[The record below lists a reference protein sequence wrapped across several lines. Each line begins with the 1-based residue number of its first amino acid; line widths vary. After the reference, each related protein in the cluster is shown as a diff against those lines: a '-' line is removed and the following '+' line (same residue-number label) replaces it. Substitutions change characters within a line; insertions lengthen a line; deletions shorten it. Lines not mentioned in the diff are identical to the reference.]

1 MSDEAKNRVQRNKRL
16 IFDAEAYV
24 QFNTAQIQAT
34 RSRVEENIT
43 DAMQAYTIAAS
54 GNRELIMRSAEDVY
68 RNRVFMLET
77 LQPTSEAEEVFQ
89 RSMINRTRIEM
100 LDNRSKMNREMLK
113 ASEDLLEAI
122 KALKQVGKSFLDICE
137 KMTEHVDEVADDNAK
152 LFDGELVAKMHEAS
166 AVSNESRVLENYDMV
181 NLIRDNAVG
190 NRKTITALAD
200 ASSEFSDAL
209 GELQEEAN
217 NQRDTMISLREK
229 IDANQRRVADE
240 LFKL

>member
-1 MSDEAKNRVQRNKRL
+1 MSDEVKNRVQRNKRL

-34 RSRVEENIT
+34 RSRVEET
-43 DAMQAYTIAAS
+43 VTEVMKAYTITAN

-77 LQPTSEAEEVFQ
+77 LKPTSEAEEVFQ

-122 KALKQVGKSFLDICE
+122 KALKQVGKTFLDICE
-137 KMTEHVDEVADDNAK
+137 KMTDHVDDVADDNAK
-152 LFDGELVAKMHEAS
+152 LFDGELLAKMQAANS
-166 AVSNESRVLENYDMV
+166 TSNDSRVLENYNMV
-181 NLIRDNAVG
+181 TMIRENAVG
-190 NRKTITALAD
+190 NRKTIAALND
-200 ASSEFSDAL
+200 ASTELSDAL
-209 GELQEEAN
+209 GDLQEEGN
-217 NQRDTMISLREK
+217 NQRDTIISLREK

-240 LFKL
+240 VFKL

>member
-43 DAMQAYTIAAS
+43 DVMQAYTIAAA

-68 RNRVFMLET
+68 RNRVFMLEN
-77 LQPTSEAEEVFQ
+77 LKPTSETEEIFQ
-89 RSMINRTRIEM
+89 RSMINRARIDM
-100 LDNRSKMNREMLK
+100 LDDRSKMNREMLK
-113 ASEDLLEAI
+113 ASEDLLQAI
-122 KALKQVGKSFLDICE
+122 KGVQQVAKTFLDICE
-137 KMTEHVDEVADDNAK
+137 KMTEHVDEVADENAK
-152 LFDGELVAKMHEAS
+152 LFDGELVAKMHAAS
-166 AVSNESRVLENYDMV
+166 AISNESRVLENYDMV
-181 NLIRDNAVG
+181 NMIRENAVG
-190 NRKTITALAD
+190 NRKTISALND
-200 ASSEFSDAL
+200 ASGELSDAL
-209 GELQEEAN
+209 GDLQEEAN
-217 NQRDTMISLREK
+217 NQRDTMIALREK

>member
-1 MSDEAKNRVQRNKRL
+1 MSDETKNRVQRNKRL

-43 DAMQAYTIAAS
+43 EVMQAYTIAAA

-68 RNRVFMLET
+68 RNRVFMLEN
-77 LQPTSEAEEVFQ
+77 LKPTSELEEIFQ

-122 KALKQVGKSFLDICE
+122 KALKQVGKTFLDICE

-152 LFDGELVAKMHEAS
+152 LFDGELVAKMHA
-166 AVSNESRVLENYDMV
+166 ATAINNESRVLENYDMV
-181 NLIRDNAVG
+181 NMIRDNAIG

>member
-43 DAMQAYTIAAS
+43 DAMQAYTIAAA

-68 RNRVFMLET
+68 RNRVFMLEN
-77 LQPTSEAEEVFQ
+77 LKPTSEVEEIFQ

-152 LFDGELVAKMHEAS
+152 LFDGELVAKMLEAS

-181 NLIRDNAVG
+181 NLIRENATG

-200 ASSEFSDAL
+200 ASGELSDAL

-217 NQRDTMISLREK
+217 SQRDTMISLREK

>member
-43 DAMQAYTIAAS
+43 EVMQAYTIAAA

-68 RNRVFMLET
+68 RNRVFMLEN
-77 LQPTSEAEEVFQ
+77 LKPTSETEEIFQ
-89 RSMINRTRIEM
+89 RSMINRTRIDM
-100 LDNRSKMNREMLK
+100 LDDRSKMNREMLK
-113 ASEDLLEAI
+113 ASEDLLQAI
-122 KALKQVGKSFLDICE
+122 KGVQQVAKAFLDICE
-137 KMTEHVDEVADDNAK
+137 KMTEHVDEVADENAK
-152 LFDGELVAKMHEAS
+152 LFDGELVAKMHAAS
-166 AVSNESRVLENYDMV
+166 AISNESRVLENYDIV
-181 NLIRDNAVG
+181 NIIRENAMG
-190 NRKTITALAD
+190 NRKTISALND
-200 ASSEFSDAL
+200 ASGELSDAL
-209 GELQEEAN
+209 GDLQEEAN
-217 NQRDTMISLREK
+217 NQRDTMIALREK

>member
-43 DAMQAYTIAAS
+43 EVMQAYTIAAA

-68 RNRVFMLET
+68 RNRVFMLEN
-77 LQPTSEAEEVFQ
+77 LKPTSETEEIFQ
-89 RSMINRTRIEM
+89 RSMINRTRIDM
-100 LDNRSKMNREMLK
+100 LDDLSKMNREMLK
-113 ASEDLLEAI
+113 ASEDLLQAI
-122 KALKQVGKSFLDICE
+122 KGVQQVAKAFLDICE
-137 KMTEHVDEVADDNAK
+137 KMTEHVDEVADENAK
-152 LFDGELVAKMHEAS
+152 LFDGELVAKMHAAS
-166 AVSNESRVLENYDMV
+166 AISNESRVLENYDMV
-181 NLIRDNAVG
+181 NMIRENAMG
-190 NRKTITALAD
+190 NRKTISALND
-200 ASSEFSDAL
+200 ASGELSDAL
-209 GELQEEAN
+209 GDLQEEAN
-217 NQRDTMISLREK
+217 NQRDTMIALREK

>member
-43 DAMQAYTIAAS
+43 DVMQAYTIAAA

-68 RNRVFMLET
+68 RNRVFMLEN
-77 LQPTSEAEEVFQ
+77 LKPTSETEEIFQ

-100 LDNRSKMNREMLK
+100 LDDRSKMNREMLK
-113 ASEDLLEAI
+113 ASEDLLQAI
-122 KALKQVGKSFLDICE
+122 KGVQQVAKAFLDICE
-137 KMTEHVDEVADDNAK
+137 KMTEHVDEVADENAK
-152 LFDGELVAKMHEAS
+152 LFDGELVAKMHAAS
-166 AVSNESRVLENYDMV
+166 AISNESRVLENYDMV
-181 NLIRDNAVG
+181 NMIRENAVG
-190 NRKTITALAD
+190 NRKTISALND
-200 ASSEFSDAL
+200 ASGELSDAL
-209 GELQEEAN
+209 GDLQEEAN
-217 NQRDTMISLREK
+217 NQRDTMIALREK

>member
-43 DAMQAYTIAAS
+43 DVMQAYTIAAA

-68 RNRVFMLET
+68 RNRVFMLEN
-77 LQPTSEAEEVFQ
+77 LKPTSETEEIFQ
-89 RSMINRTRIEM
+89 RSMINRTRIDM
-100 LDNRSKMNREMLK
+100 LDDRSKMNREMLK
-113 ASEDLLEAI
+113 ASEDLLQAI
-122 KALKQVGKSFLDICE
+122 KGVQQVAKTFLDICE
-137 KMTEHVDEVADDNAK
+137 KMAEHVDEVADENAK
-152 LFDGELVAKMHEAS
+152 LFDGELVAKMHAAS
-166 AVSNESRVLENYDMV
+166 AISNESRVLENYDMV
-181 NLIRDNAVG
+181 NMIRENAVG
-190 NRKTITALAD
+190 NRKTISALND
-200 ASSEFSDAL
+200 ASGELSDAL
-209 GELQEEAN
+209 GDLQEEAN
-217 NQRDTMISLREK
+217 NQRDTMIALREK

>member
-24 QFNTAQIQAT
+24 QFNTAQIQAA

-43 DAMQAYTIAAS
+43 DVMQAYTIAAA

-68 RNRVFMLET
+68 RNRVFMLEN
-77 LQPTSEAEEVFQ
+77 LKPTSEVEEIFQ
-89 RSMINRTRIEM
+89 RSMINRTRIDM

-113 ASEDLLEAI
+113 ASEDLLDAI
-122 KALKQVGKSFLDICE
+122 KGMKQVAKTFLDICE

-152 LFDGELVAKMHEAS
+152 LFDGELVAKMHAAS
-166 AVSNESRVLENYDMV
+166 SISNESRVLENYDMV
-181 NLIRDNAVG
+181 NMIRENAVG
-190 NRKTITALAD
+190 NRKTINALTD
-200 ASSEFSDAL
+200 ASGELSEAL
-209 GELQEEAN
+209 GDLQEEAN

-229 IDANQRRVADE
+229 IDANQHRVADE
-240 LFKL
+240 VFKL

>member
-24 QFNTAQIQAT
+24 QFNTAQIQAA
-34 RSRVEENIT
+34 RSRVEEDIT
-43 DAMQAYTIAAS
+43 DVMQAYTIAAA

-68 RNRVFMLET
+68 RNRVFMLEN
-77 LQPTSEAEEVFQ
+77 LKPTSEVEEIFQ

-113 ASEDLLEAI
+113 ASEDLLDAI
-122 KALKQVGKSFLDICE
+122 KSMKQVAKTFLDICE

-152 LFDGELVAKMHEAS
+152 LFDGELVAKMHAAS
-166 AVSNESRVLENYDMV
+166 SISNESRVLENYDMV
-181 NLIRDNAVG
+181 NMIRENAVG
-190 NRKTITALAD
+190 NRKTINALTD
-200 ASSEFSDAL
+200 ASSELSEAL
-209 GELQEEAN
+209 GDLQEEAN

-229 IDANQRRVADE
+229 IDANQHRVADE
-240 LFKL
+240 VFKL

>member
-43 DAMQAYTIAAS
+43 DVMQAYTIAAA

-68 RNRVFMLET
+68 RNRVFMLEN
-77 LQPTSEAEEVFQ
+77 LKPTSETEEIFQ
-89 RSMINRTRIEM
+89 RSMINRTRIDM
-100 LDNRSKMNREMLK
+100 LDDRSKMNREMLK
-113 ASEDLLEAI
+113 ASEDLLQAI
-122 KALKQVGKSFLDICE
+122 KGVQQVAKTFLDICE
-137 KMTEHVDEVADDNAK
+137 KMTEHVDEIADENAK
-152 LFDGELVAKMHEAS
+152 LFDGELVAKMHAAS
-166 AVSNESRVLENYDMV
+166 AISNESRVLENYDMV
-181 NLIRDNAVG
+181 NMIRENAMG
-190 NRKTITALAD
+190 NRKTISALND
-200 ASSEFSDAL
+200 ASGELSDAL
-209 GELQEEAN
+209 GDLQEEAN
-217 NQRDTMISLREK
+217 NQRDTMIALREK

>member
-43 DAMQAYTIAAS
+43 EVMQAYNIAAA

-68 RNRVFMLET
+68 RNRVFMLEN
-77 LQPTSEAEEVFQ
+77 LKPTSETEEIFQ
-89 RSMINRTRIEM
+89 RSMINRTRIDM
-100 LDNRSKMNREMLK
+100 LDDRSKMNREMLK
-113 ASEDLLEAI
+113 ASEDLLQAI
-122 KALKQVGKSFLDICE
+122 KGVQQVAKAFLDICE
-137 KMTEHVDEVADDNAK
+137 KMTEHVDEVADENAK
-152 LFDGELVAKMHEAS
+152 LFDGELVAKMHAAS
-166 AVSNESRVLENYDMV
+166 AISNESRVLENYDMV
-181 NLIRDNAVG
+181 NMIRENAMG
-190 NRKTITALAD
+190 NRKTISALND
-200 ASSEFSDAL
+200 ASGELSDAL
-209 GELQEEAN
+209 GDLQEEAN
-217 NQRDTMISLREK
+217 NQRDTMIALREK

>member
-43 DAMQAYTIAAS
+43 DVMQAYTIAAA

-68 RNRVFMLET
+68 RNRVFMLEN
-77 LQPTSEAEEVFQ
+77 LKPTSETEEIFQ
-89 RSMINRTRIEM
+89 RSMINRTRIDM
-100 LDNRSKMNREMLK
+100 LDDRSKMNREMLK
-113 ASEDLLEAI
+113 ASEDLLQAI
-122 KALKQVGKSFLDICE
+122 KGVQQVAKAFLDICE
-137 KMTEHVDEVADDNAK
+137 KMTEHVDEVADENAK
-152 LFDGELVAKMHEAS
+152 LFDGELVAKMHAAS
-166 AVSNESRVLENYDMV
+166 AISNKSRVLENYDMV
-181 NLIRDNAVG
+181 NMIRENAVG
-190 NRKTITALAD
+190 NRKTISALND
-200 ASSEFSDAL
+200 ASGELSDAL
-209 GELQEEAN
+209 GDLQEEAN
-217 NQRDTMISLREK
+217 NQRDTMIALREK

>member
-43 DAMQAYTIAAS
+43 DVMQAYTIAAA

-68 RNRVFMLET
+68 RNRVFMLEN
-77 LQPTSEAEEVFQ
+77 LKPTSETEEIFQ

-100 LDNRSKMNREMLK
+100 LDDRSKMNREMLK
-113 ASEDLLEAI
+113 ASEDLLQAI
-122 KALKQVGKSFLDICE
+122 KGVQQVAKTFLDICE
-137 KMTEHVDEVADDNAK
+137 KMTEHVDEVADENAK
-152 LFDGELVAKMHEAS
+152 LFDGELVAKMHAAS
-166 AVSNESRVLENYDMV
+166 AISNESRVLENYDMV
-181 NLIRDNAVG
+181 NMIRENAMG
-190 NRKTITALAD
+190 NRKTISALND
-200 ASSEFSDAL
+200 ASGELSDAL
-209 GELQEEAN
+209 GDLQEEAN
-217 NQRDTMISLREK
+217 NQRDTMIALREK

>member
-43 DAMQAYTIAAS
+43 DVMQAYTIAAA

-68 RNRVFMLET
+68 RNRVFMLEN
-77 LQPTSEAEEVFQ
+77 LKPTSETEEIFQ
-89 RSMINRTRIEM
+89 RSMINRARIDM
-100 LDNRSKMNREMLK
+100 LDDRSKMNREMLK
-113 ASEDLLEAI
+113 ASEDLLQAI
-122 KALKQVGKSFLDICE
+122 KGVQQVAKAFLDICE
-137 KMTEHVDEVADDNAK
+137 KMTEHVDEVADENAK
-152 LFDGELVAKMHEAS
+152 LFDGELVAKMHAAS
-166 AVSNESRVLENYDMV
+166 AISNESRVLENYDMV
-181 NLIRDNAVG
+181 NMIRENAVG
-190 NRKTITALAD
+190 NRKTISALND
-200 ASSEFSDAL
+200 ASGELSDAL
-209 GELQEEAN
+209 GDLQEEAN
-217 NQRDTMISLREK
+217 NQRDTMIALREK

>member
-43 DAMQAYTIAAS
+43 DVMQAYTIAAA

-68 RNRVFMLET
+68 RNRVFMLEN
-77 LQPTSEAEEVFQ
+77 LKPTSETEEIFQ
-89 RSMINRTRIEM
+89 RSMINRTRIDM
-100 LDNRSKMNREMLK
+100 LDDRSKMNREMLK
-113 ASEDLLEAI
+113 ASEDLLQAI
-122 KALKQVGKSFLDICE
+122 KGVQQVAKTFLDICE
-137 KMTEHVDEVADDNAK
+137 KMTEHVDEVADENAK
-152 LFDGELVAKMHEAS
+152 LFDGELVAKMHAAS
-166 AVSNESRVLENYDMV
+166 AISNESRVLENYDIV
-181 NLIRDNAVG
+181 NMIRENAVG
-190 NRKTITALAD
+190 NRKTISALND
-200 ASSEFSDAL
+200 ASGELSDAL
-209 GELQEEAN
+209 GDLQEEAN
-217 NQRDTMISLREK
+217 NQRDTMIALREK

>member
-43 DAMQAYTIAAS
+43 DVMQAYTIAAA

-68 RNRVFMLET
+68 RNRVFMLEN
-77 LQPTSEAEEVFQ
+77 LKPTSEIEEIFQ
-89 RSMINRTRIEM
+89 RSMINRTRIDM
-100 LDNRSKMNREMLK
+100 LDDRSKMNREMLK
-113 ASEDLLEAI
+113 ASEDLLQAI
-122 KALKQVGKSFLDICE
+122 KGVQQVAKAFLDICE
-137 KMTEHVDEVADDNAK
+137 KMTEHVDEVADENAK
-152 LFDGELVAKMHEAS
+152 LFDGELVAKMHAAS
-166 AVSNESRVLENYDMV
+166 AISNESRVLENYDMV
-181 NLIRDNAVG
+181 NMIRENAVG
-190 NRKTITALAD
+190 NRKTISALND
-200 ASSEFSDAL
+200 ASGELSDAL
-209 GELQEEAN
+209 GDLQEEAN
-217 NQRDTMISLREK
+217 NQRDTMIALREK

>member
-43 DAMQAYTIAAS
+43 DVMQAYTIAAA

-68 RNRVFMLET
+68 RNRVFMLEN
-77 LQPTSEAEEVFQ
+77 LKPTSETEEIFQ

-100 LDNRSKMNREMLK
+100 LDDRSKMNREMLK
-113 ASEDLLEAI
+113 ASEDLLQAI
-122 KALKQVGKSFLDICE
+122 KGVQQVAKTFLDICE
-137 KMTEHVDEVADDNAK
+137 KMTEHVDEVADENAK
-152 LFDGELVAKMHEAS
+152 LFDGELVAKMHAAS
-166 AVSNESRVLENYDMV
+166 AISNESRVLENYDMV
-181 NLIRDNAVG
+181 NMIRENAVG
-190 NRKTITALAD
+190 NRKTISALND
-200 ASSEFSDAL
+200 ASGELSDAL
-209 GELQEEAN
+209 GDLQEEAN
-217 NQRDTMISLREK
+217 NQRDTMIALREK

>member
-24 QFNTAQIQAT
+24 QFNTAQIQAA

-43 DAMQAYTIAAS
+43 DVMQAYTIAAA

-68 RNRVFMLET
+68 RNRVFMLEN
-77 LQPTSEAEEVFQ
+77 LKPTSEAEEIFQ

-100 LDNRSKMNREMLK
+100 LDDRSKMNREMLK

-122 KALKQVGKSFLDICE
+122 KGVQQVAKSFLNICE
-137 KMTEHVDEVADDNAK
+137 KMTDHVDDVADENAK
-152 LFDGELVAKMHEAS
+152 MFDGELVAKMHAAS
-166 AVSNESRVLENYDMV
+166 PINNESRVLENYDMV
-181 NLIRDNAVG
+181 NLIRENAIA
-190 NRKTITALAD
+190 NRKTITALND
-200 ASSEFSDAL
+200 ASGELSDAL
-209 GELQEEAN
+209 GDLQEEAN
-217 NQRDTMISLREK
+217 NQRDTMIALREK
-229 IDANQRRVADE
+229 IDANQHRVADE

>member
-1 MSDEAKNRVQRNKRL
+1 MSDEAKNRVLRNKRL

-43 DAMQAYTIAAS
+43 DAMQAYTIASA

-68 RNRVFMLET
+68 RNRVFMLEN
-77 LQPTSEAEEVFQ
+77 LKPTSEVEEIFQ

-152 LFDGELVAKMHEAS
+152 LFDGELVAKMHAAS
-166 AVSNESRVLENYDMV
+166 AINNESRVLENYDMV
-181 NLIRDNAVG
+181 NMIRENAVG
-190 NRKTITALAD
+190 NRKTIIALAD
-200 ASSEFSDAL
+200 ASGEFSDAL

>member
-24 QFNTAQIQAT
+24 QFNTAQIQAA

-43 DAMQAYTIAAS
+43 DVMQAYTIAAA

-68 RNRVFMLET
+68 RNRVFMLEN
-77 LQPTSEAEEVFQ
+77 LKPTSEVEEIFQ

-113 ASEDLLEAI
+113 ASEDLLDAI
-122 KALKQVGKSFLDICE
+122 KSMKQVAKTFLDICE
-137 KMTEHVDEVADDNAK
+137 KMTEHVDEMADDNAK
-152 LFDGELVAKMHEAS
+152 LFDGELVAKMHAAS
-166 AVSNESRVLENYDMV
+166 SISNESRVLENYDMV
-181 NLIRDNAVG
+181 NMIRENAVG
-190 NRKTITALAD
+190 NRKTINALTD
-200 ASSEFSDAL
+200 ASGELSEAL
-209 GELQEEAN
+209 GDLQEEAN

-229 IDANQRRVADE
+229 IDANQHRVADE
-240 LFKL
+240 VFKL

>member
-68 RNRVFMLET
+68 RNRVFMLEN
-77 LQPTSEAEEVFQ
+77 LKPTSEVEEIFQ

-122 KALKQVGKSFLDICE
+122 KAMKQVGKTFLDICE
-137 KMTEHVDEVADDNAK
+137 KMTDHVDEVADDNAK
-152 LFDGELVAKMHEAS
+152 LFDGELVSKMHAAS
-166 AVSNESRVLENYDMV
+166 AINNESRVLENYDMV

-190 NRKTITALAD
+190 NRKTITALAN
-200 ASSEFSDAL
+200 ASEALSDEL

-229 IDANQRRVADE
+229 IDANQHRVADE

>member
-43 DAMQAYTIAAS
+43 DVMQAYTIAAA

-68 RNRVFMLET
+68 RNRVFMLEN
-77 LQPTSEAEEVFQ
+77 LKPTSETEEIFQ
-89 RSMINRTRIEM
+89 RSMINRTRIDM
-100 LDNRSKMNREMLK
+100 LDDRSKMNREMLK
-113 ASEDLLEAI
+113 ASEDLLQAI
-122 KALKQVGKSFLDICE
+122 KGVQQVAKTFLDICE
-137 KMTEHVDEVADDNAK
+137 KMTEHVDEIADENAK
-152 LFDGELVAKMHEAS
+152 LFDGELVAKMHAAS
-166 AVSNESRVLENYDMV
+166 AISNESRVLENYDMV
-181 NLIRDNAVG
+181 NMIRENAVG
-190 NRKTITALAD
+190 NRKTISALND
-200 ASSEFSDAL
+200 ASGELSDAL
-209 GELQEEAN
+209 GDLQEEAN
-217 NQRDTMISLREK
+217 NQRDTMIALREK